1 MGHGAA
7 FWLRLRSQS
16 LAQDEAGLTCW
27 RVDVREAVVPAERV
41 AIIVCDMWDDHWSRG
56 AAKRVGEMVP
66 RMNEVLLAARGA
78 GARIIHAPSETMDF
92 YEGNPAREAVRRA
105 APVDPPPPAERAD
118 PPLPIDD
125 SDGGSDTG
133 ETSWHAAWSKQ
144 HPGIEIDQDRD
155 GISDDGREVYGYLQS
170 VGASR
175 VLMMGVHTNMC
186 VLNRSFGIKQMIK
199 WGVEI
204 ALVRDLTDTMYNPA
218 RAPYVSHAAGTRLVV
233 EYIEKFWCPTI
244 GSEDLCEG
252 RGGAAGAHRVKGN

>member
-7 FWLRLRSQS
+7 FWLRVRSQS

-56 AAKRVGEMVP
+56 AAKRVGEIVP

-78 GARIIHAPSETMDF
+78 GARIIHALSETMDF

-105 APVDPPPPAERAD
+105 APVDPPPPVERAD

-125 SDGGSDTG
+125 S
-133 ETSWHAAWSKQ
+133 
-144 HPGIEIDQDRD
+144 D

-218 RAPYVSHAAGTRLVV
+218 RAPYVSHAAGTRLMV
-233 EYIEKFWCPTI
+233 EYIGKFWCPTI